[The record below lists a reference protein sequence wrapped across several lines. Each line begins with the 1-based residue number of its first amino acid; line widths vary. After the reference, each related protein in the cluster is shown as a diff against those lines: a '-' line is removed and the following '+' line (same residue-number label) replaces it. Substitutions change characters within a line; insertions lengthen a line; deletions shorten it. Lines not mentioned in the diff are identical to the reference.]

1 MKKKL
6 KIVKNC
12 GGKKRGGCTKVST
25 WELMQGKTFET
36 KKAA

>member
-1 MKKKL
+1 MKKMKV
-6 KIVKNC
+6 VKSC
-12 GGKKRGGCTKVST
+12 GGRKRRCGSHRIST